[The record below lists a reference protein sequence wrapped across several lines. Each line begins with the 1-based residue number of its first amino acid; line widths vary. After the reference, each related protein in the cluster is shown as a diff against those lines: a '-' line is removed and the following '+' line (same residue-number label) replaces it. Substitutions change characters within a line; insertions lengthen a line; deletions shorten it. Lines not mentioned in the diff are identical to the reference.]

1 MTSFIRV
8 RRILIRLLSWML
20 NKKASGIPALYLKQ
34 HKKCRR
40 CYRRFPAQPLLTRRE
55 LTQLSQTGFQ
65 AQPGGGFVNGM
76 VASHLLC
83 HSGTINRHS
92 LNGAL

>member
-65 AQPGGGFVNGM
+65 AQPGGFNITMDNG
-76 VASHLLC
+76 
-83 HSGTINRHS
+83 
-92 LNGAL
+92 